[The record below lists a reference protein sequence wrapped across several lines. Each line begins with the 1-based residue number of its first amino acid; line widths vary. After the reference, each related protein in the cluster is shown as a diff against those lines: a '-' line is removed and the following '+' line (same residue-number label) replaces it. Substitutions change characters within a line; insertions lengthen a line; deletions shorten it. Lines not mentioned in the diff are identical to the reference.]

1 MIAKKA
7 ARRALS
13 VFCSLF
19 CATNALA
26 ADIVPR
32 PIVGEIAGAVRIPA
46 RVAIVMSAEER
57 ARVYAW
63 AGYRLNIGTPL
74 ENTLLQA
81 LAQVF
86 DSVCVVPALPAPS
99 DVGEEAA
106 LFVEPRV
113 DRFQLSQSL
122 FSLSQVRCEMAVQY
136 VAVGTRRGVLVE
148 IAQYRINVPRIT
160 VWSEHFGGSFETAI
174 KEAAS
179 RTTAAAARGLVEAMS
194 VDDTLARFVREHF
207 PAPSPTGASPVFSM
221 TSFDPNRLSIAVL
234 DLRPL
239 VVTADEATILTDR
252 LRIEMARLGRF
263 QVIER
268 ERMAELLQE
277 HSFQQSGLC
286 DTERCYLELGHLVG
300 ANAVVVGSVG
310 KVGRTYTVTARMIDV
325 ETGEILAQAAYDC
338 PCEVDALLTNM
349 QRIAQGLAGTGQ

>member
-1 MIAKKA
+1 
-7 ARRALS
+7 
-13 VFCSLF
+13 
-19 CATNALA
+19 
-26 ADIVPR
+26 
-32 PIVGEIAGAVRIPA
+32 
-46 RVAIVMSAEER
+46 
-57 ARVYAW
+57 
-63 AGYRLNIGTPL
+63 
-74 ENTLLQA
+74 
-81 LAQVF
+81 
-86 DSVCVVPALPAPS
+86 
-99 DVGEEAA
+99 
-106 LFVEPRV
+106 
-113 DRFQLSQSL
+113 
-122 FSLSQVRCEMAVQY
+122 
-136 VAVGTRRGVLVE
+136 
-148 IAQYRINVPRIT
+148 
-160 VWSEHFGGSFETAI
+160 
-174 KEAAS
+174 
-179 RTTAAAARGLVEAMS
+179 
-194 VDDTLARFVREHF
+194 
-207 PAPSPTGASPVFSM
+207 M